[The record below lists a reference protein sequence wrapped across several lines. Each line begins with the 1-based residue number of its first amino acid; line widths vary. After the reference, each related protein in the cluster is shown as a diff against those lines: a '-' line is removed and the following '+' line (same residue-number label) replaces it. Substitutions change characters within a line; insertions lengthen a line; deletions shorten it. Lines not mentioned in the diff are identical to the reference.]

1 MKGSVE
7 MFLIS
12 IKPKRHV
19 KELLKRLFALEFVL
33 DWYKTKTLCEK
44 AAERESYALDDS
56 CDEYKTHEVCK

>member
-1 MKGSVE
+1 M
-7 MFLIS
+7 
-12 IKPKRHV
+12 

-44 AAERESYALDDS
+44 AAEREPYALDDG